1 MLIKLA
7 LNEDGSLPG
16 EPLAFLDGILW
27 FFVTP
32 VAIVL
37 IVSLLVVASERA
49 KASRTRGVK
58 QDVLTRINE

>member
-1 MLIKLA
+1 MLLNLA

-16 EPLAFLDGILW
+16 ESLPFLDGVLW

-32 VAIVL
+32 VTIVL
-37 IVSLLVVASERA
+37 IVSLLVIASERV
-49 KASRTRGVK
+49 KASKNKGAK